1 MEQKIGKD
9 LGYDNANAGWNI
21 RDKDYNQDF
30 KGFVIFCD
38 RTKFKNKCT
47 IFNSIIYIVYF

>member
-1 MEQKIGKD
+1 MGQKICKD

-30 KGFVIFCD
+30 KEIVIFCD

-47 IFNSIIYIVYF
+47 IFNSIM